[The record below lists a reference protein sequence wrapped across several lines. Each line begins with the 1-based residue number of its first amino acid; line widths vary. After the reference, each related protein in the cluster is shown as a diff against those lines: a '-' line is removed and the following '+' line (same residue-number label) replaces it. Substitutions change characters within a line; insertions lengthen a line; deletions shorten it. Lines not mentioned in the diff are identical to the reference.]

1 MYRRIRYPAAVSQ
14 AWRSLRAGA
23 PWSDRIFAALPVAP
37 IWVGVGFAV
46 ALLLAFALLSAAL
59 GGFSEFLAGE
69 ETLLQARDARLGVV
83 IVILAAFLPTAHRY
97 AMLGAVRNLE
107 ALQPLLAPGSGG
119 DAVRLPSHRR
129 RIAALMGL
137 LLPPLVGLTVDR
149 DPGLYLRAEYWG
161 VEQIWS
167 WSLGAFCGW
176 NLGAFIDTT
185 LACSRRFSEI
195 AGRLER
201 IDLFDL
207 SGLAPFARQ
216 GLLFALLWVL
226 LPSVFAVNAVDRDF
240 ATSISVLTAIC
251 VVVGTTAL
259 LLPVLGVHRRI
270 RQAKRAEIG
279 RVEAAMRGDAGALA
293 SSAIAGRAPGPSLAD
308 LIAYRGWLE
317 SRPEWPFDTGMRLRF
332 GLYLAI
338 PLGSW
343 LGGALVERLLTT
355 ALE

>member
-1 MYRRIRYPAAVSQ
+1 
-14 AWRSLRAGA
+14 
-23 PWSDRIFAALPVAP
+23 VAP

-59 GGFSEFLAGE
+59 GDFSEFLAGDE
-69 ETLLQARDARLGVV
+69 NLLQARDARLGVI
-83 IVILAAFLPTAHRY
+83 IVILAAFLPAAHRY
-97 AMLGAVRNLE
+97 ATLGAVRNLE
-107 ALQPLLAPGSGG
+107 ALQSLLVPGSGG
-119 DAVRLPSHRR
+119 DAVRLPTHRR
-129 RIAALMGL
+129 RIAVLLGL

-149 DPGLYLRAEYWG
+149 DPGLYLRADYWG

-195 AGRLER
+195 AERLER

-226 LPSVFAVNAVDRDF
+226 LPSIFAVNAVDRDF
-240 ATSISVLTAIC
+240 ASSISVLTAIC
-251 VVVGTTAL
+251 VVIGTTAL

-270 RQAKRAEIG
+270 RQAKHAEIG
-279 RVEAAMRGDAGALA
+279 RVEAAIRGDAAALA
-293 SSAIAGRAPGPSLAD
+293 GSAIAARGASPSLAD
-308 LIAYRGWLE
+308 LITYRGWIE

-332 GLYLAI
+332 ALYLAI

-355 ALE
+355 AVE

>member
-1 MYRRIRYPAAVSQ
+1 MYRRIRYPAAVGQASQ
-14 AWRSLRAGA
+14 SLRAGA

-37 IWVGVGFAV
+37 IWLGVGFAV

-59 GGFSEFLAGE
+59 GDFAEFLAGE
-69 ETLLQARDARLGVV
+69 ESLLQARDARLGVI

-97 AMLGAVRNLE
+97 AMLGARRNLG
-107 ALQPLLAPGSGG
+107 ALRPLIAPGSDG
-119 DAVRLPSHRR
+119 DAVRLPFHRR
-129 RIAALMGL
+129 RIAALLGL
-137 LLPPLVGLTVDR
+137 LLPPLVGLSVDR
-149 DPGLYLRAEYWG
+149 DPGLYLRADYWG
-161 VEQIWS
+161 VEQIWT

-176 NLGAFIDTT
+176 NLGVFIDTT
-185 LACSRRFSEI
+185 FACSRRFSEI
-195 AGRLER
+195 AARLER
-201 IDLFDL
+201 IDLLDL

-226 LPSVFAVNAVDRDF
+226 LPSIFAVNAVDRDF
-240 ATSISVLTAIC
+240 ASSIFLVCAVC
-251 VVVGTTAL
+251 VVVSTTAL

-270 RQAKRAEIG
+270 REAKHEEIG
-279 RVEAAMRGDAGALA
+279 RVEAAIRGDAAALEG
-293 SSAIAGRAPGPSLAD
+293 SAIAARGSSPSLAD
-308 LIAYRGWLE
+308 LIAYRSWIE